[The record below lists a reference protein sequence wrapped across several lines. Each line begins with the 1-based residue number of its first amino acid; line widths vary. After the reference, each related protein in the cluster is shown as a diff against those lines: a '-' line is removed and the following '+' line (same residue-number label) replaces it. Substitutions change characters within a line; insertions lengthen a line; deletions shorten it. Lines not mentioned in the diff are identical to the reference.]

1 MELHSAELITCTM
14 VCNIHLS
21 IHWDRYLASP
31 SGVLMQVHLS
41 DADSMIRPPESTC
54 ETEKGFSALDI
65 SEYMLLLMCTV
76 PLKGEN
82 NMVF

>member
-1 MELHSAELITCTM
+1 
-14 VCNIHLS
+14 
-21 IHWDRYLASP
+21 
-31 SGVLMQVHLS
+31 MQVHLS